1 VIYLLRHG
9 ETVWNTAGRYQGHKD
24 SPLTARGRE
33 QAASLGRTLAE
44 VFRNLAGPI
53 RTYVSPLG
61 RAQGTADIVA
71 RHVTLGRITE
81 PRLKEVSI
89 GSWDGM
95 SHYEISMEYPDALSG
110 ADAFDWFFRS
120 QDGERLE
127 AVKGRVSAWLTEAT
141 TPSVVISHGL
151 TGRIIRGVYL
161 GLSRR
166 EVLELPWPE
175 DGFFVLSHKGIRHC
189 DAVA

>member
-110 ADAFDWFFRS
+110 A
-120 QDGERLE
+120 
-127 AVKGRVSAWLTEAT
+127 GRVSAWLTEAT

-166 EVLELPWPE
+166 EMLELPLPE